1 MDVTALR
8 APSMGQRAAGEL
20 VGKDE
25 VGELMLQA
33 WEEAG
38 FYSNGKKK

>member
-1 MDVTALR
+1 MDATALR
-8 APSMGQRAAGEL
+8 ALTMGQRATGEL

-38 FYSNGKKK
+38 FYSNGKK